1 MTKIGRARG
10 VSKTPGSGRKK
21 GTPNKSTLTKEDLN
35 KVRTPEERHGEIMNK
50 MWELAA
56 FKGSTTA
63 AKVWLEDYNNKL
75 TCKLKMQM
83 ESIEEIDE
91 AAKFILQQV
100 LEGLVPISVG
110 KRLLDMLYVRKGL
123 REAVLEPMAEEIL
136 EAEVERL
143 KLAKNNSRTFNS
155 R

>member
-10 VSKTPGSGRKK
+10 LPKTPGSGRKK
-21 GTPNKSTLTKEDLN
+21 GTPNKSTLTREDLT
-35 KVRTPEERHGEIMNK
+35 KVRTSEERQEEIMDK
-50 MWELAA
+50 MWELAV
-56 FKGSTTA
+56 FKGSTPA

-100 LEGLVPISVG
+100 LEGVVPISVG
-110 KRLLDMLYVRKGL
+110 KSLLDMLYVRKGL
-123 REAVLEPMAEEIL
+123 RQAVLVPMAEEII

-143 KLAKNNSRTFNS
+143 RLAKNNSRTFNS